1 MEAYILRSFVFFS
14 IFFSCD
20 LNLILSPRP
29 YAVVKESRELELTC
43 QSNRSGGVYW
53 FSTVD
58 DHGSS
63 FELGTG
69 GGDYKYCTI
78 IQIDFFFSLQ
88 IVPVSTVTLSPL
100 QSAVV
105 DGKRINITCLTNDC
119 RPPANITWFKGNSE
133 ITNQITSTKEN
144 RSTYLTRTISVL
156 HYTGIGDDYG
166 KEVYCRA
173 NNIEGKHVES
183 NRYVINVTTIPI
195 VRPEILLVECE
206 DVSAKIFWTESSD
219 HSSLNSSLPQ
229 TFLQI
234 STENNAF
241 VNCTYA
247 RIETNKSNF
256 YIYEVINLKPNT
268 KYRFKFMVSDGFK
281 SDSMNIQTCFT
292 DEEKVKSHKDENSMG
307 PALGGAVGGALFL
320 VLFVSVGVVTLYKRK
335 QESRIKSTEVTSRA
349 HYVEHPCP
357 TTDQAYQEISS
368 NQNTELQ
375 YKDYV
380 DHLCPATDHPYQDV
394 SNQIKDPENTLE
406 RIEYMEL
413 PDTILTNEE
422 SHYHTLK

>member
-1 MEAYILRSFVFFS
+1 M
-14 IFFSCD
+14 
-20 LNLILSPRP
+20 
-29 YAVVKESRELELTC
+29 
-43 QSNRSGGVYW
+43 
-53 FSTVD
+53 
-58 DHGSS
+58 
-63 FELGTG
+63 
-69 GGDYKYCTI
+69 
-78 IQIDFFFSLQ
+78 
-88 IVPVSTVTLSPL
+88 
-100 QSAVV
+100 
-105 DGKRINITCLTNDC
+105 
-119 RPPANITWFKGNSE
+119 
-133 ITNQITSTKEN
+133 
-144 RSTYLTRTISVL
+144 
-156 HYTGIGDDYG
+156 
-166 KEVYCRA
+166 
-173 NNIEGKHVES
+173 
-183 NRYVINVTTIPI
+183 
-195 VRPEILLVECE
+195 RPEILLVECE

-406 RIEYMEL
+406 RIEYMEI

>member
-1 MEAYILRSFVFFS
+1 
-14 IFFSCD
+14 
-20 LNLILSPRP
+20 
-29 YAVVKESRELELTC
+29 
-43 QSNRSGGVYW
+43 
-53 FSTVD
+53 
-58 DHGSS
+58 
-63 FELGTG
+63 
-69 GGDYKYCTI
+69 
-78 IQIDFFFSLQ
+78 
-88 IVPVSTVTLSPL
+88 
-100 QSAVV
+100 
-105 DGKRINITCLTNDC
+105 
-119 RPPANITWFKGNSE
+119 
-133 ITNQITSTKEN
+133 
-144 RSTYLTRTISVL
+144 
-156 HYTGIGDDYG
+156 
-166 KEVYCRA
+166 
-173 NNIEGKHVES
+173 
-183 NRYVINVTTIPI
+183 
-195 VRPEILLVECE
+195 
-206 DVSAKIFWTESSD
+206 
-219 HSSLNSSLPQ
+219 
-229 TFLQI
+229 
-234 STENNAF
+234 
-241 VNCTYA
+241 
-247 RIETNKSNF
+247 
-256 YIYEVINLKPNT
+256 
-268 KYRFKFMVSDGFK
+268 MVSDGFK

-394 SNQIKDPENTLE
+394 SNQIKGNIIYPENTLE